1 MYIFTELKFEPVACT
16 WCGMAITP
24 DEEKD
29 AKTYTNFLLVNYNYN
44 DHSLCRGMKLIRHG
58 LLLSLCVCVCSNE
71 NMILCIWTS
80 RGMQRCSRAVAKRS
94 VLVSGTDSL
103 RNVRVKFGVMLS
115 PHVGWG
121 NKKKRP
127 AGQVRVA
134 GVHTN
139 VLKT

>member
-1 MYIFTELKFEPVACT
+1 MYFGKSRKNRSAYKTAELVL
-16 WCGMAITP
+16 G
-24 DEEKD
+24 
-29 AKTYTNFLLVNYNYN
+29 
-44 DHSLCRGMKLIRHG
+44 
-58 LLLSLCVCVCSNE
+58 
-71 NMILCIWTS
+71 
-80 RGMQRCSRAVAKRS
+80 AKRS

>member
-1 MYIFTELKFEPVACT
+1 MIFSEL
-16 WCGMAITP
+16 I
-24 DEEKD
+24 
-29 AKTYTNFLLVNYNYN
+29 
-44 DHSLCRGMKLIRHG
+44 
-58 LLLSLCVCVCSNE
+58 SNE
-71 NMILCIWTS
+71 IDTL
-80 RGMQRCSRAVAKRS
+80 
-94 VLVSGTDSL
+94 TDSL

-139 VLKT
+139 VFEGLIEIQTDDTIRWYGYVSLTND